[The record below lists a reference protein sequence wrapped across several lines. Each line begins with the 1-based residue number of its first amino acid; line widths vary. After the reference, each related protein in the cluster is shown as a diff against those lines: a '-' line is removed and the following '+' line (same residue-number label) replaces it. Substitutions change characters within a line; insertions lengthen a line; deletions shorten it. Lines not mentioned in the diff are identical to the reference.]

1 MNKSTASI
9 LASAALTASSLFAQ
23 DHLLITEFVAAPAAG
38 QFIEIYN
45 PTADTIDLSHYY
57 LSDATF
63 ASAGFFYY
71 ETVAGY
77 GGGGGFGDFN
87 ARFPNGANIAPG
99 EHQTIA
105 IMGSAN
111 FLTAFGVIPNYE
123 LYEDGATPNAIPDM
137 LEATPGS
144 INRQGKL
151 SDDSE
156 VIILYRWDGM
166 SDLVQDV
173 DYLVWG
179 NKLAAVDKT
188 GVSMDGADAD
198 SDVSS
203 YANDTPISVQA
214 AVNADN
220 DADPQPHDLDFSAQR
235 RLNVEDVESWSGGNG
250 FTGHDETSEDF
261 SWKGGIWSINAPPTP
276 GARALGDS
284 LNIADLQFV
293 RSENIG
299 AAANEDS
306 PFVGDTVAVT
316 GVVMHSMRDIFL
328 GARWSGFIQD
338 ERGGPWSGFFILQDD
353 STVSGTNLIAA
364 RPGDK
369 IRVIGVLQEMP
380 EQANTQ
386 SITETVLFTNPI
398 QPVET
403 LDSALPLPEPI
414 LLKPGDLGATGISE
428 DPRLTERWE
437 STLVR
442 FENLTVINNSPAQPG
457 NIMTAG
463 DGTGTIAIDDFFLNI
478 RTFLDANNG
487 VWPGLP
493 PATKINV
500 TGFVRDVFTNGAGRT
515 TINPRSF
522 DDIELATSP
531 PEISQITRNPLA
543 PKSTETVAISAVITD
558 AQSIAART
566 LAEKCIQ
573 LNKTSFDSA
582 QDEAK
587 LLHGERSRT
596 MNWHNSELFS
606 QSSSAELHYRVNGGT
621 FRNVT
626 MSAVDSLFTG
636 GIPAQTDGAL
646 VEYFIAARDDRGDAS
661 TAPTDTSSSRFFY
674 FVRDAGLTIFDLQ
687 FTSFANGRSGFED
700 LEVTVSGVVTTES
713 SDFPF
718 YWIQNGRE
726 PWNGILIN
734 DPVNKPGLGDEVTLT
749 GIVREVEDV
758 TQITDVNGVA
768 VNRRNQPVPVPVVL
782 PTGDL
787 TNAAMAERWEGMLVK
802 VENVTVSDPF
812 PEAASHFGEFV
823 VDDGSGP
830 ARVDVLGRFSGNADS
845 SFALGTQLLSVTGLL
860 HFSSSMYKIEP
871 RNESDVVR
879 KPTLVDSEPTPF
891 TTELFAN
898 YPNPFNAGT
907 TIRYQL
913 AKPAQVTIKMF
924 NLLGQQVATL
934 RDEYQPAGRYT
945 IQWNGTND
953 SGAPVASGVYFYQMK
968 TGGFVRVRKMALLR

>member
-45 PTADTIDLSHYY
+45 PAADTLDLSHYY

-71 ETVAGY
+71 ETVKGY

-87 ARFPNGANIAPG
+87 ARFPNGANIATG

-111 FLTAFGVIPNYE
+111 FLTAYGVIPNYE
-123 LYEDGATPNAIPDM
+123 LYEDGATPDTIPDM

-151 SDDSE
+151 SDDGE
-156 VIILYRWDGM
+156 VIILYRWDGV

-188 GVSMDGADAD
+188 GVSMDGPDAD
-198 SDVSS
+198 SDVSG
-203 YANDTPISVQA
+203 YANDTPISAQT

-220 DADPQPHDLDFSAQR
+220 DADSQPHDPGFSAQR

-250 FTGHDETSEDF
+250 FTGHDETSEDR

-299 AAANEDS
+299 SAANEDS

-369 IRVIGVLQEMP
+369 IRVTGVLQEMP

-403 LDSALPLPEPI
+403 LDSGLALPEAI
-414 LLKPGDLGATGISE
+414 LLKPGDLGATGSSE
-428 DPRLTERWE
+428 DPQLTERWE
-437 STLVR
+437 SMLVR
-442 FENLTVINNSPAQPG
+442 FENLTVISNSPAQSG

-463 DGTGTIAIDDFFLNI
+463 DGTGAIAIDDFFLNI
-478 RTFLDANNG
+478 RTFLDNNHG
-487 VWPGLP
+487 EWPGLP
-493 PATKINV
+493 PGTKINV

-543 PKSTETVAISAVITD
+543 PKSTEAVEISAVITD
-558 AQSIAART
+558 AQSIAA
-566 LAEKCIQ
+566 
-573 LNKTSFDSA
+573 
-582 QDEAK
+582 
-587 LLHGERSRT
+587 
-596 MNWHNSELFS
+596 
-606 QSSSAELHYRVNGGT
+606 SAELHYRVNGGT
-621 FRNVT
+621 FINVT

-636 GIPAQTDGAL
+636 GIPAQTDGAR

-661 TAPTDTSSSRFFY
+661 TAPADTSSSRFFY
-674 FVRDAGLTIFDLQ
+674 FVRDAGLAIFDLQ
-687 FTSFANGRSGFED
+687 FTPFANGRSGFED
-700 LEVTVSGVVTTES
+700 LEATVSGIVTTDS

-734 DPVNKPGLGDEVTLT
+734 DPVNKPGLGDEVTFT
-749 GIVREVEDV
+749 GTVREVEDV
-758 TQITDVNGVA
+758 TQITAVNGFA
-768 VNRRNQPVPVPVVL
+768 VNRRNQPVPAPVVL

-787 TNAAMAERWEGMLVK
+787 INAAMAERWEGMLVK

-812 PEAASHFGEFV
+812 PDAASHFGEFV

-830 ARVDVLGRFSGNADS
+830 ARVGVDVLGRFSGNADS

-860 HFSSSMYKIEP
+860 HFSSSTYKIEP

-879 KPTLVDSEPTPF
+879 KPTSVDSEPNPF

-945 IQWNGTND
+945 IQWNGADD